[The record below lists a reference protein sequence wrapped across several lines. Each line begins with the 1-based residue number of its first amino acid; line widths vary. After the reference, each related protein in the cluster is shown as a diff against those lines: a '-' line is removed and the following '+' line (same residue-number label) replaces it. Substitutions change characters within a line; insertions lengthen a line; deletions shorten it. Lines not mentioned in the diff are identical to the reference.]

1 MEFGACA
8 ISVIPIV
15 VVAAEVSVELEASGE
30 FPSAETIFKNR
41 NALVDFVDL
50 HAEGVEFVLEFH
62 DELLEEFEVLLAGL
76 FSVYRYEGA
85 RYYRGHLITGRGLC
99 TFEC

>member
-1 MEFGACA
+1 M
-8 ISVIPIV
+8 
-15 VVAAEVSVELEASGE
+15 VASSKFSVEAERSTN
-30 FPSAETIFKNR
+30 FPSADTVFKDCYS
-41 NALVDFVDL
+41 LVKFVDL
-50 HAEGVEFVLEFH
+50 HAEGVEFVFEFH

-99 TFEC
+99 T